1 MVLNQLSINAGYT
14 YEEYNV
20 STDKTSTIG
29 LNSLLMGGIGYT
41 ASQKFSALLLLK
53 KGLAL
58 ILVVVLGLIG
68 WIRYKIKSLNG
79 EEEKLSPSESMYL
92 QEADEQQYA
101 DQNELSYYRQSGH
114 HYSAD
119 KTEKL

>member
-1 MVLNQLSINAGYT
+1 M
-14 YEEYNV
+14 
-20 STDKTSTIG
+20 
-29 LNSLLMGGIGYT
+29 
-41 ASQKFSALLLLK
+41 
-53 KGLAL
+53 

-79 EEEKLSPSESMYL
+79 EEEQLSPSESMYL

-114 HYSAD
+114 PSDVD
-119 KTEKL
+119 KPEKL

>member
-1 MVLNQLSINAGYT
+1 
-14 YEEYNV
+14 
-20 STDKTSTIG
+20 
-29 LNSLLMGGIGYT
+29 MGGIGYT

-53 KGLAL
+53 KGWAL

-68 WIRYKIKSLNG
+68 WIRYKIKSSNG